1 MQMMPAPR
9 PPGPEEEFNLA
20 NRVLQEER
28 NFEKARSLL
37 KAFIRKNPA
46 QELADDAQYWIGRC
60 RRSGP
65 RAWAA
70 RQETDYGIWPV
81 AALVLVVDPASRH
94 RINPA
99 MAGAVLGLTKMESQ
113 VAVLLA
119 EGRSVVQIAAAFGR
133 KESTIRTHVKQMFS
147 KLGLSRQV
155 DLVRLVLSLPGAQRV
170 SRLKA
175 R

>member
-1 MQMMPAPR
+1 MPAPR
-9 PPGPEEEFNLA
+9 PPGLEEEFSLA

-37 KAFIRKNPA
+37 KAFIRKYPA
-46 QELADDAQYWIGRC
+46 QELADDAQYWIERC

-65 RAWAA
+65 GASAA
-70 RQETDYGIWPV
+70 RQETDYGPWPV
-81 AALVLVVDPASRH
+81 AALVLVVDPASRR

-99 MAGAVLGLTKMESQ
+99 TAGAVLGLTKMESQ

-119 EGRSVVQIAAAFGR
+119 EGKSVAQIAAAFGR

-155 DLVRLVLSLPGAQRV
+155 DLVRLVLSLANIPEYRDLSQR
-170 SRLKA
+170 
-175 R
+175 